1 MNTSENDLRDFE
13 EMQKIQIKEI
23 LTEEDKEK
31 IKKIKHR
38 IRVRKY
44 RRNNNERIN
53 LERRN
58 KSKKEREIL
67 NIVKN
72 LKEIYKNTW
81 QTYSRCDIIHL

>member
-13 EMQKIQIKEI
+13 EIQKIQIKEI

-72 LKEIYKNTW
+72 LKEIYKNT
-81 QTYSRCDIIHL
+81 